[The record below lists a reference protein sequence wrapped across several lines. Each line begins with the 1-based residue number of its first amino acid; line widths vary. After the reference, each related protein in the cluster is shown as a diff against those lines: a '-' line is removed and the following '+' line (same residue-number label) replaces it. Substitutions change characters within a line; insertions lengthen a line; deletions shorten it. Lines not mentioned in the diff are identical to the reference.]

1 MKFLESLF
9 GPNWRTTLSGGITVL
24 ASAIYSTPALVSFLP
39 PSWQSAVTGIA
50 GLISVLAGGTFAA
63 VSKDRAVTG
72 NGSAF
77 EPHKVIQADGSN
89 RIIEPAPIKP

>member
-1 MKFLESLF
+1 MKFLESFF
-9 GPNWRTTLSGGITVL
+9 GPNWRTTLSGSITVL
-24 ASAIYSTPALVSFLP
+24 AGAIATNHDLVSFLP
-39 PSWQSAVTGIA
+39 AAWQHAVTGIA

-77 EPHKVIQADGSN
+77 EPHKIVQADGSN